1 MNENNMNLS
10 ISVSVSIILT
20 SELNQLRKD
29 NETMINRISDL
40 LNEKELLQKT
50 IISKYT

>member
-1 MNENNMNLS
+1 MNENNNLNLS
-10 ISVSVSIILT
+10 ISVSIILT
-20 SELNQLRKD
+20 SELNQLKKD

-40 LNEKELLQKT
+40 LNEKELLQKI

>member
-1 MNENNMNLS
+1 MNENNILNVV
-10 ISVSVSIILT
+10 ISVSMILT

-29 NETMINRISDL
+29 NELFQIRISEL
-40 LNEKELLQKT
+40 IQEKELLQKI

>member
-1 MNENNMNLS
+1 MNENNNLNLS
-10 ISVSVSIILT
+10 ISVSIILT

-29 NETMINRISDL
+29 NELFQIKISEL
-40 LNEKELLQKT
+40 IQEKELLQKI

>member
-1 MNENNMNLS
+1 MNENNLNLS
-10 ISVSVSIILT
+10 ISVSIILT

-40 LNEKELLQKT
+40 LNEKELLQKV
-50 IISKYT
+50 IFSKYT